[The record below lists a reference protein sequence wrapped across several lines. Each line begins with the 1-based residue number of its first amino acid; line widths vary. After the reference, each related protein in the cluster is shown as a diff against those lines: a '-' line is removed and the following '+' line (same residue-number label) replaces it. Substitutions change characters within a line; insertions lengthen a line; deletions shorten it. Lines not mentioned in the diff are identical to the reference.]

1 MRLIKSNIPT
11 DRKNSFFIKVLSGI
25 LVFCLLLVSF
35 VFLLIY
41 QNVKK
46 RSLEQ
51 SYLAEQDIVS
61 NVSYSASIMQDTAS
75 SMLTQLNGDPKLLQL
90 IYSMDTESLSVIQ
103 SMQLLQTYTRA
114 SSWLDSVYIYCA
126 EEDCICYAYA
136 NGNTYQ
142 LSFGTLD
149 DFFDAAFV
157 RNLATVSRVTQKPAM
172 RQLRYRSTSS
182 DKTVFSYVLPVRTSL
197 NRYNGFFVAN
207 ISAERLMQLGYGM
220 ANGTERQLLIVDA
233 NGQTYTSGM
242 TLLEQKQ
249 TDAVIEAVLGGA
261 AESGQMVVQEA
272 NAICTWSRSAD
283 TDLYFISCISD
294 SAISSQLRALTRWFL
309 LFYLG
314 IVVFAVLIS
323 VYLTIRINREY
334 AALQTQYTLS
344 EKRYAENYSYI
355 KHAILRSFFTL
366 RSSDFVIGRQFSDNG
381 IELEQYSGFA
391 LFLLQLRQRELSD
404 DNQNMSYRRT
414 HFLLQEQLDK
424 TLPQGTRYELVD
436 MLQGRFL
443 LVCEQPDTADTQT
456 LAQTLCAAFSEA
468 AQFSVSGVWCNG
480 ISAVDQLPAAY
491 RTLNERLDLLY
502 FYPAGHFVSRTEL
515 DARPAF
521 GKAQAEQIRS
531 EVVQALCTQRFD
543 DAAAALAGFFDAWFE
558 PTADVPYTLDLL
570 IAGVSEYI
578 ATFKRAYAVTMEYN
592 PSRFRTEVLRAES
605 SRAVKRLFLDLVQDV
620 SCAFASID
628 NRSNYIDAII
638 GYIERNYADPKLNI
652 DALADHVGLSASHIQ
667 NIFKAATGSSISAY
681 LRRLRLNKATEL
693 LEQTD
698 VPISEIAERTGF
710 GNSNYFYTVFK
721 RHYAVTPSEYRANRL
736 NRADTKEAYNNEIN

>member
-157 RNLATVSRVTQKPAM
+157 RNLAAVSRVTQKPAM

-242 TLLEQKQ
+242 TLLEQEQ

-404 DNQNMSYRRT
+404 DNQNMSYRRMRR
-414 HFLLQEQLDK
+414 LLLSAKEVITSDALIFFTQK
-424 TLPQGTRYELVD
+424 RRKRRRYGMNSYNIGLEDRKIIEEMYNAGAKPCEIAARIGKCQATIYREIKRGEVPELNA
-436 MLQGRFL
+436 R
-443 LVCEQPDTADTQT
+443 CRP
-456 LAQTLCAAFSEA
+456 
-468 AQFSVSGVWCNG
+468 
-480 ISAVDQLPAAY
+480 AY
-491 RTLNERLDLLY
+491 RAEVAEKR
-502 FYPAGHFVSRTEL
+502 VTE
-515 DARPAF
+515 AYR
-521 GKAQAEQIRS
+521 
-531 EVVQALCTQRFD
+531 
-543 DAAAALAGFFDAWFE
+543 
-558 PTADVPYTLDLL
+558 
-570 IAGVSEYI
+570 
-578 ATFKRAYAVTMEYN
+578 KR
-592 PSRFRTEVLRAES
+592 
-605 SRAVKRLFLDLVQDV
+605 
-620 SCAFASID
+620 
-628 NRSNYIDAII
+628 
-638 GYIERNYADPKLNI
+638 G
-652 DALADHVGLSASHIQ
+652 
-667 NIFKAATGSSISAY
+667 
-681 LRRLRLNKATEL
+681 RRKATE
-693 LEQTD
+693 
-698 VPISEIAERTGF
+698 
-710 GNSNYFYTVFK
+710 
-721 RHYAVTPSEYRANRL
+721 
-736 NRADTKEAYNNEIN
+736 

>member
-103 SMQLLQTYTRA
+103 SMQLLQNYTRA

-157 RNLATVSRVTQKPAM
+157 RNLAAVSRVTQKPAM

-242 TLLEQKQ
+242 TLLEQEQ

-334 AALQTQYTLS
+334 AALQTQ
-344 EKRYAENYSYI
+344 
-355 KHAILRSFFTL
+355 
-366 RSSDFVIGRQFSDNG
+366 
-381 IELEQYSGFA
+381 
-391 LFLLQLRQRELSD
+391 
-404 DNQNMSYRRT
+404 
-414 HFLLQEQLDK
+414 
-424 TLPQGTRYELVD
+424 
-436 MLQGRFL
+436 
-443 LVCEQPDTADTQT
+443 
-456 LAQTLCAAFSEA
+456 
-468 AQFSVSGVWCNG
+468 
-480 ISAVDQLPAAY
+480 
-491 RTLNERLDLLY
+491 
-502 FYPAGHFVSRTEL
+502 
-515 DARPAF
+515 
-521 GKAQAEQIRS
+521 
-531 EVVQALCTQRFD
+531 
-543 DAAAALAGFFDAWFE
+543 
-558 PTADVPYTLDLL
+558 
-570 IAGVSEYI
+570 
-578 ATFKRAYAVTMEYN
+578 
-592 PSRFRTEVLRAES
+592 
-605 SRAVKRLFLDLVQDV
+605 
-620 SCAFASID
+620 
-628 NRSNYIDAII
+628 
-638 GYIERNYADPKLNI
+638 
-652 DALADHVGLSASHIQ
+652 
-667 NIFKAATGSSISAY
+667 
-681 LRRLRLNKATEL
+681 
-693 LEQTD
+693 
-698 VPISEIAERTGF
+698 
-710 GNSNYFYTVFK
+710 
-721 RHYAVTPSEYRANRL
+721 
-736 NRADTKEAYNNEIN
+736 

>member
-103 SMQLLQTYTRA
+103 SMQLLQNYTRA

-157 RNLATVSRVTQKPAM
+157 RNLAAVSRVTQKPAM

-242 TLLEQKQ
+242 TLLEQEQ
-249 TDAVIEAVLGGA
+249 TDAVIEAVLGGGRRKRPNGRA
-261 AESGQMVVQEA
+261 GGECDLHMVALCRYRPVFYQLHQRLGHFITA
-272 NAICTWSRSAD
+272 PCAD
-283 TDLYFISCISD
+283 
-294 SAISSQLRALTRWFL
+294 AL
-309 LFYLG
+309 
-314 IVVFAVLIS
+314 VFAVLS
-323 VYLTIRINREY
+323 GHRGIRRID
-334 AALQTQYTLS
+334 
-344 EKRYAENYSYI
+344 
-355 KHAILRSFFTL
+355 LRL
-366 RSSDFVIGRQFSDNG
+366 SDNP
-381 IELEQYSGFA
+381 Y
-391 LFLLQLRQRELSD
+391 
-404 DNQNMSYRRT
+404 
-414 HFLLQEQLDK
+414 
-424 TLPQGTRYELVD
+424 
-436 MLQGRFL
+436 
-443 LVCEQPDTADTQT
+443 QP
-456 LAQTLCAAFSEA
+456 
-468 AQFSVSGVWCNG
+468 
-480 ISAVDQLPAAY
+480 
-491 RTLNERLDLLY
+491 
-502 FYPAGHFVSRTEL
+502 
-515 DARPAF
+515 
-521 GKAQAEQIRS
+521 
-531 EVVQALCTQRFD
+531 
-543 DAAAALAGFFDAWFE
+543 
-558 PTADVPYTLDLL
+558 
-570 IAGVSEYI
+570 
-578 ATFKRAYAVTMEYN
+578 
-592 PSRFRTEVLRAES
+592 
-605 SRAVKRLFLDLVQDV
+605 
-620 SCAFASID
+620 
-628 NRSNYIDAII
+628 
-638 GYIERNYADPKLNI
+638 
-652 DALADHVGLSASHIQ
+652 
-667 NIFKAATGSSISAY
+667 
-681 LRRLRLNKATEL
+681 
-693 LEQTD
+693 
-698 VPISEIAERTGF
+698 
-710 GNSNYFYTVFK
+710 
-721 RHYAVTPSEYRANRL
+721 
-736 NRADTKEAYNNEIN
+736 

>member
-103 SMQLLQTYTRA
+103 SMQLLQNYTRA

-157 RNLATVSRVTQKPAM
+157 RNLAAVSRVTQKPAM

-182 DKTVFSYVLPVRTSL
+182 DKIVFSYVLPVRTSL

-242 TLLEQKQ
+242 TLLEQEQ

-436 MLQGRFL
+436 KCRKFHRWCMDLQ
-443 LVCEQPDTADTQT
+443 Q
-456 LAQTLCAAFSEA
+456 
-468 AQFSVSGVWCNG
+468 
-480 ISAVDQLPAAY
+480 
-491 RTLNERLDLLY
+491 
-502 FYPAGHFVSRTEL
+502 
-515 DARPAF
+515 
-521 GKAQAEQIRS
+521 
-531 EVVQALCTQRFD
+531 
-543 DAAAALAGFFDAWFE
+543 
-558 PTADVPYTLDLL
+558 
-570 IAGVSEYI
+570 
-578 ATFKRAYAVTMEYN
+578 
-592 PSRFRTEVLRAES
+592 
-605 SRAVKRLFLDLVQDV
+605 
-620 SCAFASID
+620 
-628 NRSNYIDAII
+628 
-638 GYIERNYADPKLNI
+638 
-652 DALADHVGLSASHIQ
+652 
-667 NIFKAATGSSISAY
+667 
-681 LRRLRLNKATEL
+681 
-693 LEQTD
+693 
-698 VPISEIAERTGF
+698 
-710 GNSNYFYTVFK
+710 
-721 RHYAVTPSEYRANRL
+721 
-736 NRADTKEAYNNEIN
+736 